1 MIKGS
6 GMSLNSDRWSLDF
19 SSYKGICGWSEI
31 QSSLGIC
38 REWVPEPTADNK
50 ILGSSS
56 LWFYI
61 HGFNQWLMM

>member
-19 SSYKGICGWSEI
+19 SSYKRGFVDGVKL

-38 REWVPEPTADNK
+38 RM
-50 ILGSSS
+50 GSRTHCKYLLKSS
-56 LWFYI
+56 ALKVCGSTYPGI
-61 HGFNQWLMM
+61 Q